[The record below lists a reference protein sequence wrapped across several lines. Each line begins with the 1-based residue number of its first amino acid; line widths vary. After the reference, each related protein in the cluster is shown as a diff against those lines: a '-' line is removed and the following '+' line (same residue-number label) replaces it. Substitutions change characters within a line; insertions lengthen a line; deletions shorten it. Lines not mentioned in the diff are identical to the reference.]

1 MRVFAK
7 HSLSPY
13 VNPAHNPAAVSPRK
27 PVVRD
32 PRLGLI
38 TPRRPTFCVDEFNRD
53 FSPIIWIVTLLY
65 LPMTQPAMKK
75 VAIFFCV
82 IVNGTWAL
90 IAYLLHKVGVPPRTI
105 VLVLG
110 IGIVL
115 GNLSVYAGVKLAAKV
130 LGRRPSSGF

>member
-1 MRVFAK
+1 MELRATYKVRCARGTARK
-7 HSLSPY
+7 SPWC
-13 VNPAHNPAAVSPRK
+13 AVEH
-27 PVVRD
+27 
-32 PRLGLI
+32 
-38 TPRRPTFCVDEFNRD
+38 RRNDWASR
-53 FSPIIWIVTLLY
+53 SVTLLY